1 MRNLIVS
8 IVLFA
13 VHQCYGQLI
22 TTNYSSSMINKNFII
37 EQHEQKDRGFK
48 SRVYIIQFDTLV
60 PRLELQFSSG
70 KELEYFDNY
79 IGCFLVECHRDK
91 QPLILPNFTKLIY
104 SKEKRGYCD
113 PKTQTVMFKRNSL
126 VQFARALKRI
136 NRKEKSRSGVN
147 NGWQRYKVL
156 F

>member
-1 MRNLIVS
+1 MMY
-8 IVLFA
+8 
-13 VHQCYGQLI
+13 QCHGQLI
-22 TTNYSSSMINKNFII
+22 TTNYSSLMINKNFII
-37 EQHEQKDRGFK
+37 EQHEQKDRDFK
-48 SRVYIIQFDTLV
+48 SRIYIIQFDTLV

-79 IGCFLVECHRDK
+79 ICCFLVECHRDK
-91 QPLILPNFTKLIY
+91 QPLILSNFTKLIY

-113 PKTQTVMFKRNSL
+113 PTTQTVMFKRHSL
-126 VQFARALKRI
+126 VQFARAIKRL
-136 NRKEKSRSGVN
+136 NRKQKSRSGVA